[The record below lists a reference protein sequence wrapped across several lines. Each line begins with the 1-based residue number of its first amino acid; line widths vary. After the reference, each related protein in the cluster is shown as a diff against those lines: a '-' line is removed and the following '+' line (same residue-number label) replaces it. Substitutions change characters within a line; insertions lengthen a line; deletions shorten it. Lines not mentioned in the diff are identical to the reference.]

1 MSALSGSLTYSRF
14 FVDIAPPKD
23 FRERYMRS
31 IRHRVIE
38 PLGPGDDALER
49 VGFCCIGDP
58 FELNLRHDT
67 VIYDNFINLGVRSD
81 RWVFPSALVKARV
94 REAEA
99 AYLEKKG
106 RQRLS
111 RHERGELKLAV
122 QQKLKTKLTP
132 QIRAVD
138 LTWSLEEQ
146 IVRYFS
152 HSPRSIAG
160 MLELFD
166 KTFHIKL
173 VPEAPYTLAARS
185 GVLAQ
190 REKVWEQLEQTDLR
204 VSPVAESG
212 AH

>member
-14 FVDIAPPKD
+14 FVDIKPPKD

-38 PLGPGDDALER
+38 PLRPDDDALER
-49 VGFCCIGDP
+49 IGFCCIGDAY
-58 FELNLRHDT
+58 ELNLGYDT
-67 VIYDNFINLGVRSD
+67 VIYENYINLGIRTD
-81 RWVFPSALVKARV
+81 RWVFPSSLVRARV

-99 AYLEKKG
+99 VYLEKKG

-111 RHERGELKLAV
+111 RSERGELKLAV
-122 QQKLKTKLTP
+122 QHKLKQKLTP

-138 LTWSLEEQ
+138 LSWSLDEQ
-146 IVRYFS
+146 IVRFFT
-152 HSPRSIAG
+152 HSARSIAS

-173 VPEAPYTLAARS
+173 VPEAPYTLAANS
-185 GVLAQ
+185 GAFAQ
-190 REKVWEQLEQTDLR
+190 LDKAWDQLEQCDLR
-204 VSPVAESG
+204 AEAG
-212 AH
+212 